1 MASTKAI
8 IILFNVCEK
17 IMRAH
22 WLALLPLLV
31 LSKLVHAEGG
41 CPPGQ
46 FPIGGQGAVA
56 CAPIPQSQ
64 TQQAQP
70 TPIGKWVKTWGA
82 VALDRADTGAIGAS
96 IGKTSESAAQQDA
109 IYNCIKG
116 GGTECKGWTT
126 YQNQCIAVAEPYKV
140 EKSVPGSLQ
149 FVTGPSLEK
158 IKGEA
163 SEKCTSINNMTCR
176 VFYSAC
182 SEPIFEKF

>member
-1 MASTKAI
+1 
-8 IILFNVCEK
+8 
-17 IMRAH
+17 MRFSYFYIFV
-22 WLALLPLLV
+22 LAFYANI
-31 LSKLVHAEGG
+31 SYAEGG
-41 CPPGQ
+41 CPAGQ
-46 FPIGGQGAVA
+46 YPIGGQGAVA

-70 TPIGKWVKTWGA
+70 TPIGKWIKTWGA

-96 IGKTSESAAQQDA
+96 IGKISESDARQDA
-109 IYNCIKG
+109 IHNCIKG

-126 YQNQCIAVAEPYKV
+126 YENQCIAIAEPYKG

-163 SEKCTSINNMTCR
+163 SEKCTSKNNMTCR
-176 VFYSAC
+176 VFYSDC

>member
-1 MASTKAI
+1 MKFYWSLIFLFVFTPHFAS
-8 IILFNVCEK
+8 
-17 IMRAH
+17 
-22 WLALLPLLV
+22 
-31 LSKLVHAEGG
+31 AEGG
-41 CPPGQ
+41 CPAGQ
-46 FPIGGQGAVA
+46 YPIGGQGAVA

-96 IGKTSESAAQQDA
+96 VGKTSESAAQQDA

-116 GGTECKGWTT
+116 GGTECKGWTA
-126 YQNQCIAVAEPYKV
+126 YENQCIAVAEPYKG

-163 SEKCTSINNMTCR
+163 SEKCTSKNNMTCR
-176 VFYSAC
+176 VFYSDC